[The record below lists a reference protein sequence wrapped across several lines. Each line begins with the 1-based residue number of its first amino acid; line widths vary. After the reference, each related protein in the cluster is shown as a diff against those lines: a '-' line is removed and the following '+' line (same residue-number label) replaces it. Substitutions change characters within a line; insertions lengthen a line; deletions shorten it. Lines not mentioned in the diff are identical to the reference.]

1 LECSPRDRSKN
12 IIEELHNR
20 KNIDISK
27 SVLKKFMREYNI
39 KLKRTIKSDIKKDY
53 PFKNFMSKFVIRKI
67 CQLIRDN

>member
-1 LECSPRDRSKN
+1 
-12 IIEELHNR
+12 
-20 KNIDISK
+20 
-27 SVLKKFMREYNI
+27 MREYNI